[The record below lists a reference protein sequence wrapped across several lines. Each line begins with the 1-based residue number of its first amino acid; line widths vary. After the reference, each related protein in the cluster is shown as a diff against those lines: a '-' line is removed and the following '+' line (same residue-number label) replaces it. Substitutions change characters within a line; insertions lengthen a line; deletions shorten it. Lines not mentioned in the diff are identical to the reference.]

1 MDLQSHGRRG
11 CFRAVKIKFRLFKKK
26 DSTHKLIYLTE
37 KDQDE
42 KRIKL
47 IKAVICENKVV
58 CRA

>member
-37 KDQDE
+37 KDQDV
-42 KRIKL
+42 KR
-47 IKAVICENKVV
+47 NKINKS
-58 CRA
+58 CNL